1 MGKST
6 QIYFYYFYVKLSNV
20 TFTNINIQV
29 CAVPYFFNLSV
40 ANRSQGQFLGSL
52 RKLWANGEGFWFTSA
67 SKVDFCIMLST
78 W

>member
-29 CAVPYFFNLSV
+29 CAVPSLFQPVSCQQKS
-40 ANRSQGQFLGSL
+40 RSISGVPAETVGKWGRILVYKCQ
-52 RKLWANGEGFWFTSA
+52 
-67 SKVDFCIMLST
+67 
-78 W
+78 